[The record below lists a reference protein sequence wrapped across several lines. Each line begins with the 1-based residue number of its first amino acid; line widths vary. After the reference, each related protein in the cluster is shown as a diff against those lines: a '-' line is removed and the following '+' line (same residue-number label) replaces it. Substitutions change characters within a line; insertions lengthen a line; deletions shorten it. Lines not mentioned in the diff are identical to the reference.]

1 MENTTV
7 IQRQIS
13 LSWIEK
19 VYRKLVFYA
28 FDSIQTGHL
37 KVMLGEQVYEFGNA
51 SSELQCTVTIVD
63 PAMFKLFALGGSVG
77 AAEAYIEGYW
87 RCSNLTTLIEIFA
100 QNQAQLD
107 AFEKKFAFITGF
119 ANNLRHL
126 RNKNSKQGSKKNIVA
141 HYDLGNELYR
151 SFLSEEMLY
160 SSAVYPSKTST
171 LGQAQQNKLETIC
184 KQLDLKPGEHVIEI
198 GTGWGAF
205 AIFAAQKYG
214 CHVTTTTISE
224 EQFAY
229 VEEKIKELGLQDK
242 ITLLK
247 KDYRDLEGCFDKLVS
262 IEMIEAVGHEY
273 LSGFFAKCNSLLKDD
288 GAMLIQAITIACQR
302 YQHYLKQSDFIQ
314 QYIFPGGCLVSIT
327 ELNKQICTNT
337 NMVVHSI
344 SDIGLHYAR
353 TLNDWYT
360 RFKHAWP
367 TLDHSK
373 FDQRFYRL
381 WEFYLCYC
389 EGAFKQRATSTV
401 HLVARKPNYVSS
413 QCLSTLDY

>member
-7 IQRQIS
+7 IQRHIS

-19 VYRKLVFYA
+19 LYRRLVFSA
-28 FDSIQTGHL
+28 FESIQTGHL
-37 KVMLGEQVYEFGNA
+37 KVIMGEQVYEFGETG
-51 SSELQCTVTIVD
+51 SEYQCTVTIVD

-100 QNQAQLD
+100 LNQSQLD

-126 RNKNSKQGSKKNIVA
+126 RNKNSKQGSKKNIAA
-141 HYDLGNELYR
+141 HYDLGNELYS

-160 SSAVYPSKTST
+160 SSAIYPNKTST
-171 LGQAQQNKLETIC
+171 LEQAQQHKLETIC
-184 KQLDLKPGEHVIEI
+184 TQLDLKPGEQVIEI

-224 EQFAY
+224 EQFTY
-229 VEEKIKELGLQDK
+229 VSEKIKELGLESR

-247 KDYRDLEGCFDKLVS
+247 QDYRELQGRFDKLVS

-273 LSGFFAKCNSLLKDD
+273 LAGFFAKCDALLKDN

-302 YQHYLKQSDFIQ
+302 YPHYLKKSDFIQ
-314 QYIFPGGCLVSIT
+314 QYIFPGGCLPSIT
-327 ELNKQICTNT
+327 ELNKQLCNNT

-353 TLNDWYT
+353 TLHDWYR
-360 RFKHAWP
+360 RFKQSWP

-413 QCLSTLDY
+413 QCCTTLNY